1 MIFTEISNEELE
13 KFQQNNNER
22 YFFPQSAEYS
32 KMANS
37 NGLKTTILAVKED
50 NKVSLG
56 FFKVWLFLLRYILPI
71 IIAIVCLAQFF

>member
-32 KMANS
+32 SLSA
-37 NGLKTTILAVKED
+37 GPLADCPK
-50 NKVSLG
+50 KWTG
-56 FFKVWLFLLRYILPI
+56 FWPGPTAKRPN
-71 IIAIVCLAQFF
+71 QS